1 MTASWRRIAWMF
13 VVILLLPVPVLAA
26 GGGGGGGGDAAKAKD
41 PAYAAAVQAIDAKD
55 FARAI
60 TLLDVVVQRTPDD
73 ADAWNQLAYA
83 MRKSGDPAKSIP
95 LYQKALALDPR
106 HTGAHEYIGE
116 AYLALGD
123 LAKAKEHLARLN
135 RICLFS
141 CEEYRDL
148 KKAVQAYEKSNG
160 KIKPAASN

>member
-60 TLLDVVVQRTPDD
+60 TLLDVVVV
-73 ADAWNQLAYA
+73 A
-83 MRKSGDPAKSIP
+83 AKSATISSSRSSNRFKILSQEYDTKIFFLGSP
-95 LYQKALALDPR
+95 WSPARSPASYQRFMLVGSVR
-106 HTGAHEYIGE
+106 
-116 AYLALGD
+116 
-123 LAKAKEHLARLN
+123 
-135 RICLFS
+135 
-141 CEEYRDL
+141 
-148 KKAVQAYEKSNG
+148 
-160 KIKPAASN
+160 